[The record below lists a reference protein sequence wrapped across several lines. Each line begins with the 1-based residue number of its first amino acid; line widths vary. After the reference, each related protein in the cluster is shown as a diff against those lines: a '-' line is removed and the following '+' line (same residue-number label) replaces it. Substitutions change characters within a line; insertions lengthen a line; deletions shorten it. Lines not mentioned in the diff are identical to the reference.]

1 MTFYAASAVAH
12 PNIALAKYW
21 GKRDGAGNY
30 PAVPSLSVTLDGM
43 ATRTT
48 LRFDERLSED
58 RFVLGNE
65 LLVGRPL
72 ERLSRLVDEVRLA
85 AGLTTRV
92 SVVSA
97 NDFPT
102 ASGLASSASGFAALA
117 LAAVTAADLEWTPEQ
132 VSNLARRA
140 SASAARSVFGGFV
153 RLAAGPIG
161 SDGSVALAAEPVAR
175 PDAMPMKVVVC
186 VTHEG
191 SKSVASTDGM
201 VRTMASSPYYERW
214 LSYAVENEAALHK
227 ALLAGNFQEVGELA
241 EASALAM
248 HATALACGVSY
259 FNGATLEALKQL
271 RLLRDAGLAVYGT
284 IDAGPHVKV
293 LVRPDQEPI
302 VTPKLRAI
310 AGVVRT
316 IVTTPGGAPS
326 VERVKKPS

>member
-1 MTFYAASAVAH
+1 MTFLSATAVAH

-21 GKRDGAGNY
+21 GKRVGPGNY

-65 LLVGRPL
+65 LLMGRPL
-72 ERLSRLVDEVRLA
+72 ERLSRLVDEVRAA
-85 AGLTTRV
+85 AGITTRV
-92 SVVSA
+92 TVVSA

-117 LAAVTAADLEWTPEQ
+117 LAAVTAAGLDWSTAKI
-132 VSNLARRA
+132 SNLARRA
-140 SASAARSVFGGFV
+140 SASAGRSLFGGFA
-153 RLAAGPIG
+153 RLAAGPVG
-161 SDGSVALAAEPVAR
+161 SDGGVELAAEAVA
-175 PDAMPMKVVVC
+175 PPETLPMKVVVC

-191 SKSVASTDGM
+191 AKSVASTDGM
-201 VRTMASSPYYERW
+201 LRTMEASPYYESW
-214 LSYAVENEAALHK
+214 LSYAVENEAAIHR
-227 ALLAGNFQEVGELA
+227 ALLVGNFREVGELA
-241 EASALAM
+241 EASAHAM
-248 HATALACGVSY
+248 HASALACGVSY
-259 FNGATLEALKQL
+259 FNGATLEVLKQL
-271 RLLRDAGLAVYGT
+271 RLLRSAGLEVYGT

-310 AGVVRT
+310 TGVVRT
-316 IVTTPGGAPS
+316 IVATPGGAPK
-326 VERVKKPS
+326 VERLQEPS

>member
-175 PDAMPMKVVVC
+175 PDAMTMKVVVC

-214 LSYAVENEAALHK
+214 LSYAVDNEAALHK

>member
-58 RFVLGNE
+58 RFILGNE
-65 LLVGRPL
+65 LLIGRPL

-117 LAAVTAADLEWTPEQ
+117 LAAVTAADLAWTPEQ

-140 SASAARSVFGGFV
+140 SASAARSVFGGFA

-161 SDGSVALAAEPVAR
+161 SDGSVALAAEPVAGS
-175 PDAMPMKVVVC
+175 DAMPMKVVVC

-201 VRTMASSPYYERW
+201 LRTMASSPYYERW

-227 ALLAGNFQEVGELA
+227 ALLSGNFQEVGELA

-326 VERVKKPS
+326 VERLKKPS

>member
-1 MTFYAASAVAH
+1 MKVLAATAVAH

-21 GKRDGAGNY
+21 GKRPIPGNY

-48 LRFDERLSED
+48 LRFDPGLRAD

-65 LLVGRPL
+65 LVVGRPL
-72 ERLSRLVDEVRLA
+72 ERLSGLLDEVRAA
-85 AGLTTRV
+85 AGFATRA

-117 LAAVTAADLEWTPEQ
+117 LAAVTAAGLDWSPAR
-132 VSNLARRA
+132 VSDLARRA
-140 SASAARSVFGGFV
+140 SASAGRSVYGGYV
-153 RLAAGPIG
+153 RLAAGPVAG
-161 SDGSVALAAEPVAR
+161 DGSELLAAEPVA
-175 PDAMPMKVVVC
+175 PASVFPMKVVVC

-191 SKSVASTDGM
+191 AKSVASTDGM
-201 VRTMASSPYYERW
+201 VHTTKASPFYDRW
-214 LSYAVENEAALHK
+214 LGFATENEARLRD
-227 ALLAGNFQEVGELA
+227 ALLANDFAKVGELA

-248 HATALACGVSY
+248 HASALAAGVSY
-259 FNGATLEALKQL
+259 FNGATLEILKQL
-271 RLLRDAGLAVYGT
+271 RLLRDVGLHVYGT

-310 AGVVRT
+310 TGVVRT
-316 IVTTPGGAPS
+316 IVATPGGEPR
-326 VERVKKPS
+326 VERIEGAS